1 MMMKNRNIWN
11 VVLIMCLMFT
21 IFVTACSSSDNSAN
35 EPENSQSEV
44 TDVNNTDTDT
54 EEAQEEEPAE
64 PVKEFSNEP
73 VTLKIAT
80 PWGVDYF
87 TPRMID
93 PIQEEFPHIT
103 VEHVDWNGT
112 AENMQE
118 LSAEGVV
125 PDIVLGYTGQA
136 PFEELEMVFGLDE
149 MIQEFGVDLSGVN
162 PQILQELRSRDKEGR
177 LIGLPDAGDVLALY
191 YNKEIFDLLGVNYP
205 SDNMTW
211 DELIDLAKQLTVKK
225 DGVQYSGLDLGAMPT
240 ALFNQL
246 SMNYTDPETGE
257 VLFDKDP
264 KFAKMMEV
272 LKKYFSIPNIYNPE
286 EQNKFEGKTAAMVV
300 NWHGFLT
307 WFGGAGEERVEY
319 EKSMD
324 MVPVP
329 SFADMPGLAPKPGA
343 HPWIINDFSEQKEA
357 ALQVLTYVI
366 SPEYQIQYRMRMG
379 TPSVSLSQEEG
390 ALFGADD
397 PTYTDKNVTAMFQ
410 NTFAEPPARK
420 SPWDRHVAMGE
431 ALKKFATTDLN
442 VAEFMRV
449 LKEETEIKIKE
460 EQSKQ

>member
-1 MMMKNRNIWN
+1 MIKNRKIWN
-11 VVLIMCLMFT
+11 VLMILCLMLT
-21 IFVTACSSSDNSAN
+21 IFVTACNSSDNTAN
-35 EPENSQSEV
+35 EPESQSEA
-44 TDVNNTDTDT
+44 TDTNNTDTNT
-54 EEAQEEEPAE
+54 EEGKEEEPKE
-64 PVKEFSNEP
+64 PVKPFSDEP

-80 PWGVDYF
+80 PWGIDYF

-93 PIQEEFPHIT
+93 PIQEQFPHVT

-118 LSAEGVV
+118 LSAQGIV

-136 PFEELEMVFGLDE
+136 PFEELEMVFGLDD
-149 MIQEFGVDLSGVN
+149 MIAEYGVDLSGVN
-162 PQILQELRSRDKEGR
+162 PQLLQELRSRDKEGR

-191 YNKEIFDLLGVNYP
+191 YNKEIFDLLGVSYP

-286 EQNKFEGKTAAMVV
+286 EQSKFEGKTAAMVV

-307 WFGGAGEERVEY
+307 WFGGEVEERVEY
-319 EKSMD
+319 EKNMD

-329 SFADMPGLAPKPGA
+329 SFADMPGIAPKPGA
-343 HPWIINDFSEQKEA
+343 HPWIINDFSEHKEA

-379 TPSVSLSQEEG
+379 TPSVSLSQEDGE
-390 ALFGADD
+390 LFGADD
-397 PTYTDKNVTAMFQ
+397 PTYTGKNVTAMFQ
-410 NTFAEPPARK
+410 NPFAEPPARK
-420 SPWDRHVAMGE
+420 SPWDRHVAINE
-431 ALKKFATTDLN
+431 ALTKFATTDLN
-442 VAEFMRV
+442 VAEFTRV
-449 LKEETEIKIKE
+449 LKEESEIKIKE
-460 EQSKQ
+460 EQSKK